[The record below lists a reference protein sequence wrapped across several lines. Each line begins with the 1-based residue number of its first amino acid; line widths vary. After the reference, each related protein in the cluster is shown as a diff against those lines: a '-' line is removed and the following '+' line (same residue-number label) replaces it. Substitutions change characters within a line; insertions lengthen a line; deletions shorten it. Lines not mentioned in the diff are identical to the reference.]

1 MSILSVP
8 VFTEEEPPVSTFYFE
23 KLPGFLIASSPI
35 KRRMPQAQVM
45 RRASRVDLA
54 LPTDPC
60 SVAAGPGSPFFSL
73 HIPEPTSP
81 RFYAHPSKGNFEV
94 AGLSRSTRW
103 LTSCHQIPSV
113 ARAERLSPFVSMDR
127 FHPLESMRSVIQNA
141 LPNVT
146 VESIE
151 PLPSCRLLRF
161 FSVKISDGRTLALSL
176 SPPPTMRLLRSERDM
191 SISEA
196 LVTKW
201 ILEEVL
207 ESPIQVEASIDAN
220 IDARERIESQLQEGK
235 PRIKSEGIRDSKKGI
250 IKFLPILIVHSPSST
265 ELGSPFNLFE
275 QPKGVPV
282 SGLSTPLT
290 TSERK
295 SVDLQRGQLVRLLSS
310 LKSPNGLFGPVTA
323 IINSHVPSTDLS
335 GRRLVVFTNRGATSW
350 RQAFHGLLE
359 AVLRDAEDMAVT
371 FSYEPIRGYFSR
383 LGYVLDGVTTAR
395 LVVLDASDESN
406 ILLLRSSKPSEGGDK
421 SLQSTPSRET
431 RRSETK
437 TGKPPDP
444 QQPTIS
450 LTGFRDWS
458 NCVFADPLFAE
469 VFSRDPS
476 SEFLRG
482 FRRSPGAHDS
492 RTENDEETEVSDDN
506 FVEDHESI
514 PIRLLL
520 YECYHAT
527 VGVVKTFYR
536 PGPNSSDREIAAR
549 RRLAAALKRLQEV
562 DEEVAAGKRPRR
574 PSANVEVWPIK
585 KPKGDDDTHG
595 PIAGGE
601 GG

>member
-1 MSILSVP
+1 
-8 VFTEEEPPVSTFYFE
+8 
-23 KLPGFLIASSPI
+23 
-35 KRRMPQAQVM
+35 
-45 RRASRVDLA
+45 
-54 LPTDPC
+54 
-60 SVAAGPGSPFFSL
+60 
-73 HIPEPTSP
+73 
-81 RFYAHPSKGNFEV
+81 
-94 AGLSRSTRW
+94 
-103 LTSCHQIPSV
+103 
-113 ARAERLSPFVSMDR
+113 MDR
-127 FHPLESMRSVIQNA
+127 FHPLESMRSVVQNA

-161 FSVKISDGRTLALSL
+161 FSIKISDGRTLALSL
-176 SPPPTMRLLRSERDM
+176 PPPPTMRLLRSERDM
-191 SISEA
+191 SISET

-207 ESPIQVEASIDAN
+207 EFPIQVEASIEPN
-220 IDARERIESQLQEGK
+220 IDARQNIENQLREER
-235 PRIKSEGIRDSKKGI
+235 PRINSEGIRDSKRDI
-250 IKFLPILIVHSPSST
+250 IKFLPILIVHSPSLI
-265 ELGSPFNLFE
+265 ELGAPFNLFE
-275 QPKGVPV
+275 QPKGVPI
-282 SGLSTPLT
+282 SRLPTPLT
-290 TSERK
+290 TSEKK

-310 LKSPNGLFGPVTA
+310 FESPNGLFGPVTA
-323 IINSHVPSTDLS
+323 IINSQVPSTDVS
-335 GRRLVVFTNRGATSW
+335 GRRLVVFTNRGTTSW

-406 ILLLRSSKPSEGGDK
+406 ILLLKSSKPNEGRGE
-421 SLQSTPSRET
+421 SPQSTPSQET
-431 RRSETK
+431 GRSETK
-437 TGKPPDP
+437 TGEPTTERNREGGEGGKPPDP
-444 QQPTIS
+444 KQPTIN

-458 NCVFADPLFAE
+458 SCVFADPLFAE

-482 FRRSPGAHDS
+482 FRQPLGTDGPG
-492 RTENDEETEVSDDN
+492 TENEGETETRDDD

-549 RRLAAALKRLQEV
+549 RRLATALKRLQEV

-574 PSANVEVWPIK
+574 PSANVEVWPVK
-585 KPKGDDDTHG
+585 KPKGDNDNHSPSAEG
-595 PIAGGE
+595 QGG
-601 GG
+601 